1 MCTYKG
7 MEKCRINIGDCWLE
21 FEIAKD
27 ENIGWSLTVAT
38 LSFPGL
44 SFSGGRASAGF
55 IIRAVF
61 GKN

>member
-1 MCTYKG
+1 M
-7 MEKCRINIGDCWLE
+7 E
-21 FEIAKD
+21 FEIIGTED

-55 IIRAVF
+55 IIGAVF